1 MHGRPKAASG
11 KTAHRS
17 ARSSGPDITLAR
29 YGYGASCNPLDPDQ
43 LYENFDMMEEWR
55 EILAPSAQAS
65 LFRANTSSAKSL
77 GEALPRSHSFGFRD
91 SAVQD
96 AWR

>member
-43 LYENFDMMEEWR
+43 
-55 EILAPSAQAS
+55 
-65 LFRANTSSAKSL
+65 
-77 GEALPRSHSFGFRD
+77 
-91 SAVQD
+91 
-96 AWR
+96 